1 MNSDEA
7 DQDTN
12 PYLLLGFW
20 EFAII
25 STLMTLF
32 FPWSLLFCLLF
43 YGMEATKL
51 LVQALLHDAV
61 KTVFAVI
68 SILVCI
74 ALLIVFLVFVFGGG

>member
-1 MNSDEA
+1 MNPDEA
-7 DQDTN
+7 DQHTN

-68 SILVCI
+68 SILVCV
-74 ALLIVFLVFVFGGG
+74 ALLIAFLIFVFD